1 MKKNGNVKWL
11 FVLALALSMILAACS
26 GGGSSST
33 ENESSN
39 ESTNE
44 SSNESSSESEVD
56 GDKGDGTEGGD
67 LVLAVLSDASSLDP
81 AGSNDVPS
89 SVVQANIYE
98 TLVKR
103 DDNNSIVEGLAEKWD
118 SIDDTTYEFTLRK
131 GVTFH
136 DGEPFNAEAVK
147 INLDRIRDAEVASPR
162 YFLFE
167 MISDVIVI
175 DEHTVQIKTEY
186 PFAPLLAH
194 LSHNGGGM
202 VSPKS
207 IEADYEAMKGGEKAG
222 AVIATQPVG
231 TGYFKFESWTPG
243 DEIKLSKNEDYW
255 GDKPHVDTVTFKVIP
270 ESAVRNADLE
280 TGFVHIADPVQ
291 PNEVSG
297 INAGSFAKINQKA
310 SSSLAYLGFNTEKE
324 PFNDPKVR
332 RAISMLVNK
341 DDISQGVYDGFGVPA
356 KGPLAPGIF
365 GFNEDAKP
373 IDYNVEEAKKLLAE
387 AGYENGFSSSIWTND
402 NPQRQQI
409 AVLMQEELK
418 KVNVEVSIEVMEFG
432 AYLEKTANGEHDMF
446 ILGWSNPTGDADY
459 GMYALFHSSQ
469 KGSPGNRSFYES
481 AEVDKLLEE
490 GRRESDPD
498 ERIKIYNKVQEHLIE
513 DAPMAYLIHTEYL
526 TGVSNKIKGFSIGTD
541 GIYQLQNVEF
551 VEE

>member
-1 MKKNGNVKWL
+1 MKRNGNLKWL

-26 GGGSSST
+26 GGGGSSSS
-33 ENESSN
+33 SSN
-39 ESTNE
+39 GD
-44 SSNESSSESEVD
+44 D
-56 GDKGDGTEGGD
+56 GSGNDIDEDKGEGIDGGD

-98 TLVKR
+98 TLVNR
-103 DDNNSIVEGLAEKWD
+103 DDDNNIVEGLAEKWEA
-118 SIDDTTYEFTLRK
+118 IDDTTYEFTLRQ

-136 DGEPFNAEAVK
+136 DGEPFTADAVK
-147 INLDRIRDAEVASPR
+147 ANLERILDPDVASPR

-167 MISDVIVI
+167 MVTDVIVK
-175 DEHTVQIKTEY
+175 DDHTIQIKTEY

-207 IEADYEAMKGGEKAG
+207 IEADYDAMASGKDAG
-222 AVIATQPVG
+222 SVISTNPVG
-231 TGYFKFESWTPG
+231 TGYFKFDNWTPG
-243 DEIKLSKNEDYW
+243 DEIKLVRNDDYW
-255 GDKPHVDTVTFKVIP
+255 GSKVHVDSVTFKVIP

-280 TGFVHIADPVQ
+280 TGYVHVADPIQ
-291 PNEVSG
+291 PNEVAD
-297 INAGSFAKINQKA
+297 INSKDFAKVNQKA

-332 RAISMLVNK
+332 KAISMMINK
-341 DDISQGVYDGFGVPA
+341 EDISEGVYDGFGVLA

-365 GFNEDAKP
+365 GFNDDAKP
-373 IDYNVEEAKKLLAE
+373 LEYNLEEAKKLLAE
-387 AGYENGFSSSIWTND
+387 AGLEDGFKTTIWTND

-409 AVLMQEELK
+409 AVLVQEELK
-418 KVNVEVSIEVMEFG
+418 KVNIEVDIEVMEFG

-469 KGSPGNRSFYES
+469 KGDPGNRSFYEN
-481 AEVDKLLEE
+481 AEVDKLLEQ

-498 ERIKIYNKVQEHLIE
+498 ERIKIYNQVQELLIE

-541 GIYQLQNVEF
+541 GIYKLKDVQF
-551 VEE
+551 VE

>member
-1 MKKNGNVKWL
+1 MKRNGNLKWL

-26 GGGSSST
+26 GGGGSSSS
-33 ENESSN
+33 SSN
-39 ESTNE
+39 GDEGSGNDIDE
-44 SSNESSSESEVD
+44 
-56 GDKGDGTEGGD
+56 DKGEGIDGGD

-98 TLVKR
+98 TLVNR
-103 DDNNSIVEGLAEKWD
+103 DDDNNIVEGLAEKWEA
-118 SIDDTTYEFTLRK
+118 IDDTTYEFTLRQ

-136 DGEPFNAEAVK
+136 DGEPFTADAVK
-147 INLDRIRDAEVASPR
+147 ANLERILDPDVASPR

-167 MISDVIVI
+167 MVTDVIVK
-175 DEHTVQIKTEY
+175 DDHTIQIKTEY

-207 IEADYEAMKGGEKAG
+207 IEADYDAMASGKDAG
-222 AVIATQPVG
+222 SVISTNPVG
-231 TGYFKFESWTPG
+231 TGYFKFDNWTPG
-243 DEIKLSKNEDYW
+243 DEIKLVRNDDYW
-255 GDKPHVDTVTFKVIP
+255 GSKVHVDSVTFKVIP

-280 TGFVHIADPVQ
+280 TGYVHVADPIQ
-291 PNEVSG
+291 PNEVAD
-297 INAGSFAKINQKA
+297 INSKDFAKVNQKA

-332 RAISMLVNK
+332 KAISMMINK
-341 DDISQGVYDGFGVPA
+341 EDISEGVYDGFGVLA

-365 GFNEDAKP
+365 GFNDDAKP
-373 IDYNVEEAKKLLAE
+373 LEYNLEEAKKLLAE
-387 AGYENGFSSSIWTND
+387 AGLEDGFKTTIWTND

-409 AVLMQEELK
+409 AVLVQEELK
-418 KVNVEVSIEVMEFG
+418 KVNIEVDIEVMEFG

-469 KGSPGNRSFYES
+469 KGDPGNRSFYEN
-481 AEVDKLLEE
+481 AEVDKLLEQ

-498 ERIKIYNKVQEHLIE
+498 ERIKIYNQVQELLIE

-541 GIYQLQNVEF
+541 GIYKLKDVQF
-551 VEE
+551 VE

>member
-1 MKKNGNVKWL
+1 MKRNGNVKWL
-11 FVLALALSMILAACS
+11 FVLALTLSMILAACS
-26 GGGSSST
+26 GGGSSSS
-33 ENESSN
+33 ENGSGTDIDE
-39 ESTNE
+39 
-44 SSNESSSESEVD
+44 
-56 GDKGDGTEGGD
+56 GKGEGIEGGD

-103 DDNNSIVEGLAEKWD
+103 DDDNNIVEGLAEKWEAL
-118 SIDDTTYEFTLRK
+118 DDTTYEFTLRQ

-136 DGEPFNAEAVK
+136 DGEPFNAEVVK
-147 INLDRIRDAEVASPR
+147 MNLERVLDPEVASPR
-162 YFLFE
+162 YFLYE
-167 MISDVIVI
+167 MITDITVK
-175 DEHTVQIKTEY
+175 DDYTVQIKTEY
-186 PFAPLLAH
+186 PFAPLLSH
-194 LSHNGGGM
+194 LSHNGGSM

-207 IEADYEAMKGGEKAG
+207 IEADYEAMKGGETAG
-222 AVIATQPVG
+222 SVIGTNPVG
-231 TGYFKFESWTPG
+231 TGFFKFVSWDPG
-243 DEIKLSKNEDYW
+243 SEIKLAKNEEYW
-255 GDKPHVDTVTFKVIP
+255 GDKAHVDTATFRVVP

-280 TGFVHIADPVQ
+280 TGFVQIADPVQ
-291 PNEVSG
+291 PNEVAD
-297 INAGSFAKINQKA
+297 INSKDFAKINQKA

-341 DDISQGVYDGFGVPA
+341 EDISEGVYDGFGISA

-373 IDYNVEEAKKLLAE
+373 IDYNVDEAKKLLKE
-387 AGYENGFSSSIWTND
+387 AGFENGFKTSIWTND

-418 KVNVEVSIEVMEFG
+418 KVNIEADIEVMEFG
-432 AYLEKTANGEHDMF
+432 AYLDKTANGEHDMF

-469 KGSPGNRSFYES
+469 KGDPGNRSFYENP
-481 AEVDKLLEE
+481 EVDKLLEE

-498 ERIKIYNKVQEHLIE
+498 ERIKIYNKVQDILIE

-541 GIYQLQNVEF
+541 GIYQLKDVQF

>member
-1 MKKNGNVKWL
+1 MKRNGNVKWL

-26 GGGSSST
+26 GGGSSSS
-33 ENESSN
+33 ENGSGNDIDE
-39 ESTNE
+39 
-44 SSNESSSESEVD
+44 
-56 GDKGDGTEGGD
+56 GKGKGIEGGD

-103 DDNNSIVEGLAEKWD
+103 DDNNKIIPGLAEKWD
-118 SIDDTTYEFTLRK
+118 AIDDKTYEFTLRK

-136 DGEPFNAEAVK
+136 DGEPFNAEVVK
-147 INLDRIRDAEVASPR
+147 MNLERILDADVASPR

-167 MISDVIVI
+167 MITDVIVK

-194 LSHNGGGM
+194 LSHNGGSM

-222 AVIATQPVG
+222 SVIATNPVG
-231 TGYFKFESWTPG
+231 TGFFKFDHWTPG
-243 DEIKLSKNEDYW
+243 DEIKLVKNEDYW
-255 GDKPHVDTVTFKVIP
+255 GDKVHVDSVTFKVIP

-280 TGFVHIADPVQ
+280 TGHVHIADPVQ
-291 PNEVSG
+291 PTEVAD
-297 INAGSFAKINQKA
+297 INSKDFAKINQKA

-341 DDISQGVYDGFGVPA
+341 DDISEGVYDGFGIPA

-365 GFNEDAKP
+365 GYNEDAKP
-373 IDYNVEEAKKLLAE
+373 IDYNLEEAKKLLKE
-387 AGYENGFSSSIWTND
+387 AGHENGFKSSIWTND

-418 KVNVEVSIEVMEFG
+418 KVNIEVEIEVMEFG

-459 GMYALFHSSQ
+459 GLYALFHSSQ
-469 KGSPGNRSFYES
+469 HGSPGNRSFYGNP
-481 AEVDKLLEE
+481 EVDKLLEE
-490 GRRESDPD
+490 GRRESNPD

-526 TGVSNKIKGFSIGTD
+526 TGVSNKIRGFSIGTD
-541 GIYQLQNVEF
+541 GIYHLQDVQF
-551 VEE
+551 VEEK

>member
-1 MKKNGNVKWL
+1 MMKNGNVKWL
-11 FVLALALSMILAACS
+11 FVLAFALSMILAACS
-26 GGGSSST
+26 GGGSSSS
-33 ENESSN
+33 ENGSGNDIDE
-39 ESTNE
+39 
-44 SSNESSSESEVD
+44 
-56 GDKGDGTEGGD
+56 GKGKGIEGGD

-89 SVVQANIYE
+89 SVIQANIYE

-103 DDNNSIVEGLAEKWD
+103 NDNNEIVEGLAEKWEAL
-118 SIDDTTYEFTLRK
+118 DDTTYEFKLRK

-136 DGEPFNAEAVK
+136 DGEPFNAEVVK
-147 INLDRIRDAEVASPR
+147 MNLERVLDSEVASPR
-162 YFLFE
+162 YFLYE
-167 MISDVIVI
+167 MITDITVK

-194 LSHNGGGM
+194 LSHNGGSM

-207 IEADYEAMKGGEKAG
+207 IEADYEAMKAGEAAG
-222 AVIATQPVG
+222 TVIGTNPVG
-231 TGYFKFESWTPG
+231 TGYFKFESWEPG
-243 DEIKLSKNEDYW
+243 AEIKLVKNEEYW
-255 GDKPHVDTVTFKVIP
+255 GDKAHVDTVTFRVVP

-280 TGFVHIADPVQ
+280 AGYVHIADPVQ
-291 PNEVSG
+291 PNEVVG
-297 INAGSFAKINQKA
+297 INEKDFAKINQKA

-341 DDISQGVYDGFGVPA
+341 DDISQGVYDGFGVAA

-365 GFNEDAKP
+365 GYNEDAKP
-373 IDYNVEEAKKLLAE
+373 IEYNVEEAKKLLKE
-387 AGYENGFSSSIWTND
+387 AGYENGFKSSIWTND

-409 AVLMQEELK
+409 AVLLQEELK
-418 KVNVEVSIEVMEFG
+418 KVNVEVEIEVMEFG
-432 AYLEKTANGEHDMF
+432 AYLDKTANGEHDMF

-459 GMYALFHSSQ
+459 GLYALFHSSQ
-469 KGSPGNRSFYES
+469 KGDPGNRSFYENP
-481 AEVDKLLEE
+481 EVDKLLEQ

-541 GIYQLQNVEF
+541 GIYQLKNVQF

>member
-1 MKKNGNVKWL
+1 MKRNGNVKWL

-26 GGGSSST
+26 GGGSSSS
-33 ENESSN
+33 ENGSGNDIDE
-39 ESTNE
+39 
-44 SSNESSSESEVD
+44 
-56 GDKGDGTEGGD
+56 GKGKGIEGGD

-103 DDNNSIVEGLAEKWD
+103 DDNNNIIAGLAEEWEA
-118 SIDDTTYEFTLRK
+118 IDDTTYEFKLRQ

-136 DGEPFNAEAVK
+136 DGEPFNAEVVK
-147 INLDRIRDAEVASPR
+147 MNLERILDSEVASPR

-167 MISDVIVI
+167 MITDVIVK

-194 LSHNGGGM
+194 LSHNGGSM

-222 AVIATQPVG
+222 TVIATNPVG
-231 TGYFKFESWTPG
+231 TGFFKFESWTPG
-243 DEIKLSKNEDYW
+243 NQIKLVKNEDYW
-255 GDKPHVDTVTFKVIP
+255 GDKVHVDTVTFKVVP

-291 PNEVSG
+291 PNEVAG
-297 INAGSFAKINQKA
+297 INEGSFAKVNQKA

-332 RAISMLVNK
+332 KAISMLVNK
-341 DDISQGVYDGFGVPA
+341 DDISEGVYDGFGIPA

-365 GFNEDAKP
+365 GYNEDAKP
-373 IDYNVEEAKKLLAE
+373 IDYNLEEAKKLLKE
-387 AGYENGFSSSIWTND
+387 AGFENGFKSSIWTND

-418 KVNVEVSIEVMEFG
+418 KVNIEVEIEVMEFG

-459 GMYALFHSSQ
+459 GLYALFHSSQ
-469 KGSPGNRSFYES
+469 HGSPGNRSFYGNP
-481 AEVDKLLEE
+481 EVDKLLEE

-526 TGVSNKIKGFSIGTD
+526 TGVSNKIRGFSIGTD
-541 GIYQLQNVEF
+541 GIYQLQGVQF
-551 VEE
+551 VEEK

>member
-1 MKKNGNVKWL
+1 MKGNGNVKWL
-11 FVLALALSMILAACS
+11 FVIALALSMILAACS

-33 ENESSN
+33 E
-39 ESTNE
+39 
-44 SSNESSSESEVD
+44 
-56 GDKGDGTEGGD
+56 KGSGNDIDEGKGKGIEGGD

-103 DDNNSIVEGLAEKWD
+103 DDNNKIIEGLAEKWEP
-118 SIDDTTYEFTLRK
+118 IDDTTYEFKLRK
-131 GVTFH
+131 GVKFH
-136 DGEPFNAEAVK
+136 DGEDFNAEVVK
-147 INLDRIRDAEVASPR
+147 MNLERVLDPAVASPR
-162 YFLFE
+162 YFLYE
-167 MISDVIVI
+167 MITEITVV

-207 IEADYEAMKGGEKAG
+207 IKADYEAMEKGEPAG
-222 AVIATQPVG
+222 SVIATNPVG
-231 TGYFKFESWTPG
+231 TGFFKFESWTPG
-243 DEIKLSKNEDYW
+243 AEIKLTKNEDYW
-255 GDKPHVDTVTFKVIP
+255 GDKAHVDTVTFKVVP

-280 TGFVHIADPVQ
+280 TGHVHIADPVQ
-291 PNEVSG
+291 PNEVAA
-297 INAGSFAKINQKA
+297 INDSSFAKINQKA

-341 DDISQGVYDGFGVPA
+341 DDISEGVYDGFGIPA

-365 GFNEDAKP
+365 GYNEDAKP
-373 IDYNVEEAKKLLAE
+373 IEYNVEEAKKLLKE
-387 AGYENGFSSSIWTND
+387 AGYENGFKSSIWTND

-409 AVLMQEELK
+409 AVLLQEELK

-432 AYLEKTANGEHDMF
+432 AYLDKTANGEHDMF

-459 GMYALFHSSQ
+459 GLYALFHSSQ
-469 KGSPGNRSFYES
+469 QGSPGNRSFYTNP
-481 AEVDKLLEE
+481 EVDKLLEQ

-526 TGVSNKIKGFSIGTD
+526 TGVSNQIRGFSIGTD
-541 GIYQLQNVEF
+541 GIYKLKDVQF

>member
-1 MKKNGNVKWL
+1 MKRNGNLKWL

-26 GGGSSST
+26 GGGGSSSS
-33 ENESSN
+33 SSN
-39 ESTNE
+39 GD
-44 SSNESSSESEVD
+44 D
-56 GDKGDGTEGGD
+56 GSGNDIDEDKGEGIDGGD

-98 TLVKR
+98 TLVNR
-103 DDNNSIVEGLAEKWD
+103 DDDNNIVEGLAEKWEA
-118 SIDDTTYEFTLRK
+118 IDDTTYEFTLRQ

-136 DGEPFNAEAVK
+136 DGEPFTADAVK
-147 INLDRIRDAEVASPR
+147 ANLERILDPDVASPR

-167 MISDVIVI
+167 MVTDVIVK
-175 DEHTVQIKTEY
+175 DDHTIQIKTEY

-207 IEADYEAMKGGEKAG
+207 IEADYDAMASGKDAG
-222 AVIATQPVG
+222 SVISTNPVG
-231 TGYFKFESWTPG
+231 TGYFKFDNWTPG
-243 DEIKLSKNEDYW
+243 DEIKLVRNDDYW
-255 GDKPHVDTVTFKVIP
+255 GSKVHVDSVTFKVIP

-280 TGFVHIADPVQ
+280 TGYVHVADPIQ
-291 PNEVSG
+291 PNEVAD
-297 INAGSFAKINQKA
+297 INSKDFAKVNQKA

-332 RAISMLVNK
+332 KAISMMINK
-341 DDISQGVYDGFGVPA
+341 EDISEGVYDGFGVLA

-365 GFNEDAKP
+365 GFNDDAKP
-373 IDYNVEEAKKLLAE
+373 LEYNLEEAKKLLAE
-387 AGYENGFSSSIWTND
+387 AGLEDGFKTTIWTND

-409 AVLMQEELK
+409 AVLVQEELK
-418 KVNVEVSIEVMEFG
+418 KVNIDVDIEVMEFG

-469 KGSPGNRSFYES
+469 KGDPGNRSFYEN
-481 AEVDKLLEE
+481 AEVDKLLEQ

-498 ERIKIYNKVQEHLIE
+498 ERIKIYNQVQELLIE

-541 GIYQLQNVEF
+541 GIYKLKDVQF
-551 VEE
+551 VE

>member
-1 MKKNGNVKWL
+1 MKKNGNLKWL
-11 FVLALALSMILAACS
+11 FVLAFAMSMILAAC
-26 GGGSSST
+26 GGGSSSS
-33 ENESSN
+33 ENGSGNDIDE
-39 ESTNE
+39 
-44 SSNESSSESEVD
+44 
-56 GDKGDGTEGGD
+56 GKGKGIEGGD

-103 DDNNSIVEGLAEKWD
+103 DDNNKIVEGLAEKWEAL
-118 SIDDTTYEFTLRK
+118 DDTTYEFTLRK

-136 DGEPFNAEAVK
+136 DGEPFNAEVVK
-147 INLDRIRDAEVASPR
+147 MNLERVLDPEVASPR
-162 YFLFE
+162 YFLYE
-167 MISDVIVI
+167 MITDITVK
-175 DEHTVQIKTEY
+175 DEYTVQIKTEY

-194 LSHNGGGM
+194 LSHNGGSM

-207 IEADYEAMKGGEKAG
+207 IEADYEAMKDGEKAG
-222 AVIATQPVG
+222 HVIATNPVG
-231 TGYFKFESWTPG
+231 TGFFKFDHWTPG
-243 DEIKLSKNEDYW
+243 DEIKLVKNEEYW
-255 GDKPHVDTVTFKVIP
+255 GDKAHVDTVTFKVVP

-280 TGFVHIADPVQ
+280 TGYVHIADPVQ
-291 PNEVSG
+291 PNEVAG
-297 INAGSFAKINQKA
+297 INDGDFAKINQKA

-341 DDISQGVYDGFGVPA
+341 DDISQGVYDGFGVA
-356 KGPLAPGIF
+356 AIGPLAPGIF
-365 GFNEDAKP
+365 GFNKDAKP
-373 IDYNVEEAKKLLAE
+373 IEYNVEEAKKLLKE
-387 AGYENGFSSSIWTND
+387 AGYEKGFKSSIWTND

-409 AVLMQEELK
+409 AVLLQDELK
-418 KVNVEVSIEVMEFG
+418 KVNIEVEIEVMEFG

-459 GMYALFHSSQ
+459 GLYALFHSSQ
-469 KGSPGNRSFYES
+469 HGSPGNRSFYENP
-481 AEVDKLLEE
+481 EVDKLLEQ
-490 GRRESDPD
+490 GRRESNPD

-526 TGVSNKIKGFSIGTD
+526 TGVSNKIRGFSIGTD
-541 GIYQLQNVEF
+541 GIYKLKDVQF
-551 VEE
+551 VE

>member
-1 MKKNGNVKWL
+1 MKKNGKVKWL
-11 FVLALALSMILAACS
+11 FILALSLSMILAACS
-26 GGGSSST
+26 GGGG
-33 ENESSN
+33 
-39 ESTNE
+39 
-44 SSNESSSESEVD
+44 SSSE
-56 GDKGDGTEGGD
+56 KGSGNDIDEGKGKGIEGGD

-98 TLVKR
+98 TLVNR
-103 DDNNSIVEGLAEKWD
+103 DDDNSIIPGLAEDWEA
-118 SIDDTTYEFTLRK
+118 IDDTTYEFKLRK
-131 GVTFH
+131 GVKFH

-147 INLDRIRDAEVASPR
+147 ANLDRIRDKDVASPR

-167 MISDVIVI
+167 MITDVIVK

-194 LSHNGGGM
+194 LSHNGGAM

-207 IEADYEAMKGGEKAG
+207 IEADYAAMKGDVKAG
-222 AVIATQPVG
+222 SVISINPVG

-243 DEIKLSKNEDYW
+243 DQIKLVRNDDYW
-255 GDKPHVDTVTFKVIP
+255 GDKAHVDTVTFKVIP
-270 ESAVRNADLE
+270 ESAVRNADLQ
-280 TGFVHIADPVQ
+280 TGHVHIADPIQ
-291 PNEVSG
+291 PNEVAG
-297 INAGSFAKINQKA
+297 INSDSYAKVNQKA

-332 RAISMLVNK
+332 RAISMLINK
-341 DDISQGVYDGFGVPA
+341 EDISEGVYDGFGVLA

-365 GFNEDAKP
+365 GFNDKAKP
-373 IDYNVEEAKKLLAE
+373 IEYNVEEAKKLLKE
-387 AGYENGFSSSIWTND
+387 AGYEKGFKSSIWTND

-409 AVLMQEELK
+409 AVLIQNELK
-418 KVNVEVSIEVMEFG
+418 KVNVEVDIEVMEFG

-469 KGSPGNRSFYES
+469 KGNPGNRSFYENK
-481 AEVDKLLEE
+481 EVDKLLEQ

-498 ERIKIYNKVQEHLIE
+498 ERIKIYNKIQEHLIE

-526 TGVSNKIKGFSIGTD
+526 TGVSNKIRGFSIGTD
-541 GIYQLQNVEF
+541 GIYKLKNVQF